1 MSEWRE
7 PVEVKE
13 KRKKIS
19 ALGVRNAASKV
30 LGVISIISTLIALSI
45 TISFNDGLLDD
56 GSGWPFGFFLFVFP
70 LMIFSFA
77 MASIGI
83 LISGIR
89 TLARTGLCS
98 IAFFL
103 PFSPILIIFIM
114 VWIGDMRKEL
124 QDKREEMH
132 SLQYSKEIKQNNYS
146 YEGGVKFNK
155 EKVVLIEYSKNK
167 KETNYIIPDSV
178 TSIGNNAFANCT
190 SLRSITI
197 PDTVTSIGDRAFYGC
212 TSLNSITIP
221 EGVTSIGYAAFT
233 RCTSLT
239 SITIPDSVTSIGE
252 RAFDSCK
259 NLTSVTIG
267 NSINS
272 IGENA
277 LYRCNN
283 LTTVIFLGNAPKL
296 EKDVFVDATPTI
308 YRKSEAKGWGDTW
321 GGRPVKLISEKP

>member
-7 PVEVKE
+7 SVEVKE

-197 PDTVTSIGDRAFYGC
+197 PDTVTSIGDRAF
-212 TSLNSITIP
+212 
-221 EGVTSIGYAAFT
+221 
-233 RCTSLT
+233 
-239 SITIPDSVTSIGE
+239 
-252 RAFDSCK
+252 
-259 NLTSVTIG
+259 
-267 NSINS
+267 
-272 IGENA
+272 
-277 LYRCNN
+277 
-283 LTTVIFLGNAPKL
+283 
-296 EKDVFVDATPTI
+296 
-308 YRKSEAKGWGDTW
+308 
-321 GGRPVKLISEKP
+321 

>member
-1 MSEWRE
+1 MCELRE
-7 PVEVKE
+7 PVEGKE

-19 ALGVRNAASKV
+19 ASGVRNAASKV

-77 MASIGI
+77 MSSIGI

-89 TLARTGLCS
+89 PRARTGLCS
-98 IAFFL
+98 IAFLL
-103 PFSPILIIFIM
+103 PFSPILMIFIM
-114 VWIGDMRKEL
+114 VWISDMRKEL

-146 YEGGVKFNK
+146 YEDGVKFNQ
-155 EKVVLIEYSKNK
+155 ENVVLIEYSKNK

-178 TSIGNNAFANCT
+178 TSIGDNAFAHCT

-212 TSLNSITIP
+212 TSLNNITIP
-221 EGVTSIGYAAFT
+221 EGVTSIGYASFT

-239 SITIPDSVTSIGE
+239 SITISDSVTSIGE
-252 RAFDSCK
+252 RAFDGCK
-259 NLTSVTIG
+259 NLKSVTIG

-272 IGENA
+272 IGEHA
-277 LYRCNN
+277 FYRCNN
-283 LTTVIFLGNAPKL
+283 LTTVIFLGDALKL
-296 EKDVFVDATPTI
+296 DNGVFVSGNPTI
-308 YRKSEAKGWGDTW
+308 YRNPEAKGWGDTFA
-321 GGRPVKLISEKP
+321 GRPVKLISEKP